1 MAGHDVVDAGD
12 GALALAQATHG
23 ERIADVLVLDVYVP
37 SIDGFRV
44 HAEAELRT
52 GRQIGAVFITGEP
65 GVVLPP
71 GMPAHCELLF
81 KPFEIQSLLEAVAR
95 VGAAVPR

>member
-1 MAGHDVVDAGD
+1 M
-12 GALALAQATHG
+12 
-23 ERIADVLVLDVYVP
+23 
-37 SIDGFRV
+37 
-44 HAEAELRT
+44 
-52 GRQIGAVFITGEP
+52 FITGEP